1 MMVGYEVAAVAQSS
15 SKIRIERATRVPTE
29 HLERFYER
37 MFPARASFLN
47 RHWRWLYRIDRD
59 RPEWSP
65 LVATN
70 RNEVVGHLGLIPVT
84 LRRGRHECSAVWFVD
99 LAVLPEHQ
107 GRDIGTALSRAAMP
121 SCPVQLGFGNS
132 RSMSL
137 LEKCGWTIQEQTV
150 ALRLDL
156 RPERHPDWRTG
167 RRKAL
172 AAALGSIA
180 RIVSRARTTS
190 QEEPVVSPAADLDDF
205 TRREFGSTLHVK
217 RSSDFLK
224 WRITDHPH
232 AGEYAL
238 IEQPRRTGDRC
249 RALARVVDGQ
259 CRRLHLLSL
268 DGEIRPETLSP
279 FLASIVRWALGR
291 DIHQIVYVT
300 SNPHITRVARWW
312 LPSVKRL
319 TFASHAN
326 DRQAQ
331 AFLDQGDESWES
343 LDSDFDLMYV
353 GRG

>member
-1 MMVGYEVAAVAQSS
+1 MMLGYEVAAVTQPS

-107 GRDIGTALSRAAMP
+107 GREIGTALARAAMP

-137 LEKCGWTIQEQTV
+137 LEKCGWTIQQQTV

-205 TRREFGSTLHVK
+205 TRREFGSTLHVQ
-217 RSSDFLK
+217 RSCDFLK

-238 IEQPRRTGDRC
+238 IEPAPSDGRSMPRPGQGGRRPVPPPAPLEPRRRDAARDALTVPGEH
-249 RALARVVDGQ
+249 RAVGVGPRHPSNRVRHAPTRTSPGWRAGGS
-259 CRRLHLLSL
+259 RR
-268 DGEIRPETLSP
+268 
-279 FLASIVRWALGR
+279 
-291 DIHQIVYVT
+291 
-300 SNPHITRVARWW
+300 
-312 LPSVKRL
+312 
-319 TFASHAN
+319 
-326 DRQAQ
+326 
-331 AFLDQGDESWES
+331 
-343 LDSDFDLMYV
+343 
-353 GRG
+353 